1 MIYKSSIIA
10 LFASFIC
17 LGASI
22 RLPVGMT
29 VIVFQNVLCIFFA
42 LILGG
47 KIGILPTLL
56 WLCVG
61 LIGFPVFAGGQSGF
75 VALFAQWGG
84 FYLGYLLGA
93 IIVVLIV
100 KKPRVDESKS
110 LKKNIRLILAF
121 ITGMIVM
128 YIPGVAWYTFYA
140 SKNSF
145 INSSCQAF
153 VNSIVVAMVPCLFAD
168 FVKMILFIP
177 IAIKFRPIVAQYLYE
192 QIEEE

>member
-17 LGASI
+17 LGAYI
-22 RLPVGMT
+22 RIPVGMT

-121 ITGMIVM
+121 IAGMIVM
-128 YIPGVAWYTFYA
+128 YIPGVAWYGFYA

-145 INSSCQAF
+145 INSSCQAL
-153 VNSIVVAMVPCLFAD
+153 VNSIVVAMVPCLIAD

-192 QIEEE
+192 QIEKE

>member
-17 LGASI
+17 LGAYI
-22 RLPVGMT
+22 RLPIGMT

-42 LILGG
+42 SILGG

-56 WLCVG
+56 WLCAG

-75 VALFAQWGG
+75 VVLFAQWGG

-100 KKPRVDESKS
+100 KKPRVDES
-110 LKKNIRLILAF
+110 
-121 ITGMIVM
+121 
-128 YIPGVAWYTFYA
+128 
-140 SKNSF
+140 
-145 INSSCQAF
+145 
-153 VNSIVVAMVPCLFAD
+153 
-168 FVKMILFIP
+168 
-177 IAIKFRPIVAQYLYE
+177 
-192 QIEEE
+192 

>member
-17 LGASI
+17 LGAYI

-56 WLCVG
+56 WLCAG

-110 LKKNIRLILAF
+110 LNKNIRLILAF
-121 ITGMIVM
+121 IAGMIVM
-128 YIPGVAWYTFYA
+128 YIPGVAWYGFYA

-145 INSSCQAF
+145 IRGSSPEATSRISRSSNFIISAIYPPKLKGVALRHPLC
-153 VNSIVVAMVPCLFAD
+153 NLKLSIIQQV
-168 FVKMILFIP
+168 
-177 IAIKFRPIVAQYLYE
+177 RE
-192 QIEEE
+192 

>member
-1 MIYKSSIIA
+1 
-10 LFASFIC
+10 
-17 LGASI
+17 
-22 RLPVGMT
+22 MT

-42 LILGG
+42 SILGG
-47 KIGILPTLL
+47 VTGILPTLL
-56 WLCVG
+56 WLCAG

-121 ITGMIVM
+121 IAGMIVM
-128 YIPGVAWYTFYA
+128 YIPGVAWYGFYA

-145 INSSCQAF
+145 INSSCQAL
-153 VNSIVVAMVPCLFAD
+153 VNSVVVAMVPCLIAD

-192 QIEEE
+192 QIEKE